1 VTIVGADSV
10 SGIVVEIFTSDYSI
24 ILQDEDITLTFS
36 FHNDRAN
43 DQYS

>member
-1 VTIVGADSV
+1 MTIVGADSV
-10 SGIVVEIFTSDYSI
+10 SGIVVKIFASDYSI
-24 ILQDEDITLTFS
+24 ILEDEDITLTFS